1 MKMKISK
8 YFKYSEAYRGA
19 NTFSFGWVETEK
31 FSTSDDKCVL
41 SINLVDTKDISVAT
55 LSDYIKY
62 SKSLTGFSPKE
73 FIKVWKDDL
82 DILEETQKDTM
93 KEYVEGQGRF
103 LYDLNNL
110 LFSGEPFIFKNVK
123 YKII

>member
-1 MKMKISK
+1 MKISK

-110 LFSGEPFIFKNVK
+110 LLNGEPFIFLNIK